1 MIDLISIPNFIK
13 IRQFLFLGPKKCKF
27 GTGGYFWVVS
37 ATPSQDTNET
47 VPFPTQP
54 EFQILTSDGDLCT
67 NLGYQQDWYI
77 EATLDVGS
85 GHADAILLG
94 K

>member
-1 MIDLISIPNFIK
+1 MNGTNTTTRYDQQQSIEASPIVALE
-13 IRQFLFLGPKKCKF
+13 FLMPSTLSM
-27 GTGGYFWVVS
+27 S